1 MDKWPVLDSAVD
13 YRNPFFS
20 AGHDRVRRPDG
31 DVADYYWIDPVD
43 GASVV
48 ALTDDDEVVLVE
60 EYRPRQ
66 RQSFLTCPG
75 GAVGADEPPVDA
87 ARRELREET
96 GYEASEVDLLLSYY
110 PSGWIRHQRHVCLA
124 TGLTVGEQELDD
136 GEHLTVR
143 TLPVEEAVT
152 AVLESGAGWG
162 VGPLLVAREC
172 GHL

>member
-1 MDKWPVLDSAVD
+1 
-13 YRNPFFS
+13 
-20 AGHDRVRRPDG
+20 
-31 DVADYYWIDPVD
+31 VADYYWIDPVD

-75 GAVGADEPPVDA
+75 GAVDPEEPPADA

-96 GYEASEVDLLLSYY
+96 GYEASEVERLLSYY

-124 TGLTVGEQELDD
+124 TGLTAGEQELDD
-136 GEHLTVR
+136 GEHIAVR
-143 TLPVEEAVT
+143 TLPVQEAVT

-162 VGPLLVAREC
+162 VGPLLVAREYD
-172 GHL
+172 HL